1 LLCASLALG
10 CDQGKQRDEPPGVG
24 LALVPVTM
32 VNANIGKDTPLPAN
46 QPIQLQFDRLLQ
58 PSSITRQTFVLQP
71 AGGRGAF
78 MPNVAYDPVS
88 RIVTITP
95 LPDTGQ
101 MLTPGL
107 SYQLVI
113 ESPQTAADVNGLRA
127 IDGAGLSPS
136 SPQLIAFN
144 VIDPTSAPPV
154 TITIDFCRDIEP
166 ILQPQCGLSTCHG
179 AVTTTSG
186 TSFLTG
192 AALVLD
198 PARYIAPTAIGQV
211 AHSANTGAQSLAAS
225 PTLLF
230 GQDMPIIDGSGN
242 PSNSWL
248 MYKLLLAIP
257 APEPEPVTPTADA
270 GTEADAEADA
280 TVPDASS
287 DASVADAGL
296 NDGQAEDGGSSE
308 AGAEAGAADAGTTTT
323 TTKPPPVDVS
333 QAHAFPVTDLTV
345 ADRAVLTNYVQGLQM
360 PVPPPNS
367 KPASGLPLSQ
377 LERISLWI
385 AQGSELPASGTC
397 NH

>member
-1 LLCASLALG
+1 
-10 CDQGKQRDEPPGVG
+10 VG
-24 LALVPVTM
+24 LPLVPVTL

-58 PSSITRQTFVLQP
+58 PISITRQTFVLQP
-71 AGGRGAF
+71 AGGRGGF
-78 MPNVAYDPVS
+78 MPFVSYDPVS

-95 LPDTGQ
+95 MPDTGQ
-101 MLTPGL
+101 TLTPGL

-113 ESPQTAADVNGLRA
+113 EAPQSAADVNGLRA

-136 SPQLIAFN
+136 SPQVIGFN
-144 VIDPTSAPPV
+144 AIDPTPTPPP

-179 AVTTTSG
+179 SVTTTSG

-211 AHSANTGAQSLAAS
+211 AHSANTGAQSLPAAPS
-225 PTLLF
+225 LLF

-242 PSNSWL
+242 PSNSWI

-257 APEPEPVTPTADA
+257 APEHVMVTPATDA
-270 GTEADAEADA
+270 GEDAGEDA
-280 TVPDASS
+280 TVPDASLG
-287 DASVADAGL
+287 DAEAADAPTADAAPGDAQAGNSGSTEAGVADAGTM
-296 NDGQAEDGGSSE
+296 A
-308 AGAEAGAADAGTTTT
+308 
-323 TTKPPPVDVS
+323 PPMAQPIDVS

-345 ADRAVLTNYVQGLQM
+345 SDRAVLTNYVQGLQM
-360 PVPPPNS
+360 PVPPPGS
-367 KPASGLPLSQ
+367 KLASGLPLSQ

-385 AQGSELPASGTC
+385 AQGTQVPAGTC
-397 NH
+397 SNH